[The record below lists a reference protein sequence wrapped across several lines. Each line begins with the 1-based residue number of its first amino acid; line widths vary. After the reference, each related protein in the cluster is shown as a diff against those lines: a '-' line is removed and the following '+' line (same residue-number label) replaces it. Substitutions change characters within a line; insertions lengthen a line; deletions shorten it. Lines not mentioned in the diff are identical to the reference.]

1 MAEQVNQ
8 RIEDM
13 INELEQMR
21 RTNLYDEEEIKEIS
35 RKRKEFEYKVQR
47 RIKEKDDYVQ
57 YIAYEL
63 ALLEDISLRR
73 KMHKLGEKKKD
84 LEYAIAKRLNK
95 LFKQFIY
102 RYQNEV
108 EVYFEYIKFCRSV
121 GFDSAVSGIIGQMLQ
136 IHGDKAKMWQMAA
149 KWESKEQNN
158 LESARSFLLK
168 GIHRHPESDILY
180 LDLFEIELMLAFKT
194 KDEEERAKFLKR
206 ADVIWKNGA
215 ENINDLSFLFKL
227 CDITIKYD
235 VEDITK
241 EVKGEIWEKRSN
253 KEVWSYIA
261 TMELRGCH
269 WEQIEEFTDD
279 ENNFSKEVN
288 YYVAVYEEALQRF
301 PENNLCTKYIH
312 GLLSVSES
320 ICTDVQKL
328 NAVKHAWLNGH
339 ESGLLSEDMFAFGFE
354 MLKLENETSQDELM
368 EILDT
373 ASKYNPKA
381 RYIWEEKLKLNKCN
395 EKKVLTVLQD
405 ASKVLKS
412 DDTLHLWNLVLDNID
427 SKDMLQNFYKR
438 FKNCENSTLLSIK
451 PKLLEKMYE
460 HIGLKAARELYEEL
474 IRTPPTQ
481 VELHKVMIDIEKS
494 QEKPN
499 AKCIRKCYEC
509 SVQYHGTDNVEV
521 WVDYMKFETENG
533 SIQAVPAIYRRA
545 IATLKRELV
554 DEFIKVQT
562 LAKLK

>member
-427 SKDMLQNFYKR
+427 SKDMV
-438 FKNCENSTLLSIK
+438 STYDYLLLWSFNI
-451 PKLLEKMYE
+451 
-460 HIGLKAARELYEEL
+460 
-474 IRTPPTQ
+474 
-481 VELHKVMIDIEKS
+481 
-494 QEKPN
+494 
-499 AKCIRKCYEC
+499 C
-509 SVQYHGTDNVEV
+509 
-521 WVDYMKFETENG
+521 
-533 SIQAVPAIYRRA
+533 
-545 IATLKRELV
+545 
-554 DEFIKVQT
+554 
-562 LAKLK
+562 